1 MIGPMLLP
9 VLTNDFRE
17 SESPFYS
24 IQNFQLTKSLKG
36 SMELYFGVKN
46 LLNFTPP
53 ANSIMRAFDPFDR
66 NINDPVNNPNGYTFD
81 PGYVFTSFQGIRA
94 FFGFRYNLSK

>member
-1 MIGPMLLP
+1 
-9 VLTNDFRE
+9 
-17 SESPFYS
+17 
-24 IQNFQLTKSLKG
+24 
-36 SMELYFGVKN
+36 MELYAGVKN

-81 PGYVFTSFQGIRA
+81 PGYVYTSFQGIRV